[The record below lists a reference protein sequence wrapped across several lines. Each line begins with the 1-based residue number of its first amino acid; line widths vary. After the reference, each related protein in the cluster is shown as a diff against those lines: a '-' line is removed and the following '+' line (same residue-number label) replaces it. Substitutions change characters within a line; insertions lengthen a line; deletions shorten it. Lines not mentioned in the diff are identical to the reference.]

1 MSAKLQ
7 SRIPQITRS
16 LEQRAAELVRDT
28 AEGIVAHARQSMA
41 ESKSGREYKRN
52 KKGRNHIAS
61 APGES
66 PAKDTG
72 LLINSLNAEHAGL
85 VSTVGTNA
93 DYAMHLEFG
102 TVKMEPRPFLEP
114 AFEAAKPEFEKGL
127 NALLV

>member
-1 MSAKLQ
+1 MSIQLQ
-7 SRIPQITRS
+7 SRIPQIARS
-16 LEQRAAELVRDT
+16 LNQRAAELVRDT

-72 LLINSLNAEHAGL
+72 FLINSLNAEHNGL
-85 VSTVGTNA
+85 ISTVGTNA
-93 DYAMHLEFG
+93 EYAMHLEFG
-102 TVKMEPRPFLEP
+102 TVRIEPRPFLDP
-114 AFEAAKPEFEKGL
+114 AFEAMKPEFEKGL
-127 NALLV
+127 KELL